1 MQEIL
6 VIFNPAARSERAKA
20 AWRRIEKLPNCTMR
34 ATSAPGDAQAVAEA
48 AVKEGFRTIVAA
60 GGDGTINEVVN
71 GMVGS
76 DVALGILP
84 VGTMNVFAAELGLPG
99 DLDEAWAIIQAG
111 RTRRVDLLRANQQY
125 FVQLAGVG
133 LDAQVVQATSWN
145 FKKNFGPLSYLISAA
160 QIAAQ
165 KPPRLYVES
174 DEQVREGSFV
184 LIGNG
189 RYYGGP
195 LAFFKDARIDDG
207 KLDVLIF
214 KNLAYLDI
222 ARYVTNVFIGKHT
235 DLPDVEYFQTKKA
248 VVRSD
253 EDVPIEVDGELSGSL
268 PVTFRVSSRKLKVV
282 VPVGRDN

>member
-1 MQEIL
+1 MQETL
-6 VIFNPAARSERAKA
+6 VILNPAARSERAKA

-34 ATSAPGDAQAVAEA
+34 ATSAPGDARAVAEA
-48 AVKEGFRTIVAA
+48 ALKEGFRTIVAA

-174 DEQVREGSFV
+174 DDQVREGSFV

-253 EDVPIEVDGELSGSL
+253 EDVPIEVDGELSGAL
-268 PVTFRVSSRKLKVV
+268 PVTFRISSRKLKVV